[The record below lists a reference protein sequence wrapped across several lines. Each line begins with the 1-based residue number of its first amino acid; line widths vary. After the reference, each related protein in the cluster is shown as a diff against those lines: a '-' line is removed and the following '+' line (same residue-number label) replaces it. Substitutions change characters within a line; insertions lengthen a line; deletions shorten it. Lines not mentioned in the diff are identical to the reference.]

1 MLVCALGAPL
11 RVAETNYTE
20 GKTLVLRL
28 NEKARQLYEEGK
40 ALKVHYHCIH
50 LSKGWHNQYL
60 FCFLQV
66 ETPSEVAAV
75 SDPPL
80 MIRSEDKCDPDSLKT
95 NPETC
100 LSRVVL
106 ALKNYSRIFGESG
119 IFQGQNTKC
128 DKWRANATA
137 IAVVTEQILEA
148 LKEPSETP
156 TPMMMA
162 NWMTEGYLC
171 RDSVERLYSFSIMT
185 ARVFSHLSSLQQ
197 ND

>member
-1 MLVCALGAPL
+1 MNPFQQLALIAVMLVCALGAPV
-11 RVAETNYTE
+11 RVAETNYTD
-20 GKTLVLRL
+20 GMTLVLGL
-28 NEKARQLYEEGK
+28 NEKARQLYQE
-40 ALKVHYHCIH
+40 
-50 LSKGWHNQYL
+50 
-60 FCFLQV
+60 V

-80 MIRSEDKCDPDSLKT
+80 MIRAEDKCDPDSLKT

-197 ND
+197 NV